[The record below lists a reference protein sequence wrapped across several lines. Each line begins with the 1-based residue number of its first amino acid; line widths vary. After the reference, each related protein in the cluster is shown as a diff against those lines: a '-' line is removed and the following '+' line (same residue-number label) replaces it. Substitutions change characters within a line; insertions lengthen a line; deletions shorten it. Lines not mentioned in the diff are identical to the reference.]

1 MCSTDLDKLFYTVQ
15 TDFKVEAANIAA
27 LVFPRTRFRLFLRN
41 IGMNHA
47 ASVSPKA
54 HVKLS
59 LKDIGDDNLAIF
71 FKSQTDVLENF
82 QVQFFPKIKSLILSG
97 HYKDELAHLYYYPD
111 NDYDWFNSKGY
122 TIARPDCIGEKFEF
136 LADKFYPFFEE
147 YFLE

>member
-1 MCSTDLDKLFYTVQ
+1 MCTTDLDKLFYTVQ
-15 TDFKVEAANIAA
+15 TDFQLEAAKIAA
-27 LVFPRTRFRLFLRN
+27 LVFPNTRFRLFLRN
-41 IGMNHA
+41 IGMAHA

-54 HVKLS
+54 QSKS
-59 LKDIGDDNLAIF
+59 LLKVIGDDNLAIF

-97 HYKDELAHLYYYPD
+97 HHKDDLAHLYYYPA
-111 NDYDWFNSKGY
+111 NDYDWFNGKGY
-122 TIARPDCIGEKFEF
+122 KIARPDCIGEKFEF